1 MCCRR
6 PKIDPLVRELCGLPG
21 MRRLDENGSLVM
33 FVRGKGVT
41 PLEDA
46 IRRAVQA
53 LQNLP

>member
-1 MCCRR
+1 
-6 PKIDPLVRELCGLPG
+6 